1 MPEIN
6 LDELD
11 ERTARVMLAMV
22 ADPRDTTS
30 HLVHDLGGVSTVH
43 LALGGE
49 IPWFSPSAT
58 LEQWRQDIA
67 PRLDFDG
74 ARRVLDQSET
84 IGAQVLIPRTR
95 EWPLDLRVLDPD
107 QLMGLNP

>member
-22 ADPRDTTS
+22 AEPRDKTS
-30 HLVHDLGGVSTVH
+30 HLVHDLGGVRTVH

-49 IPWFSPSAT
+49 IPWFSPSAG

-67 PRLDFDG
+67 PRLNLDD
-74 ARRVLDQSET
+74 ARHILDESEK

-95 EWPLDLRVLDPD
+95 E
-107 QLMGLNP
+107 